1 MILFNLSYPYVFIKM
16 TFLKSLI
23 MDKNNLNNLK
33 KINDIKTLIKFIKRY
48 YPDLEV
54 KNFSIVEIEIA
65 ITNYYI
71 KLIGKIM
78 YYSPDNMILFLRN
91 YLLIYEILNVK
102 RIIFRSIAG
111 VRDGSKKTHINF
123 LVENYLGN
131 TGFIEGLL
139 EKSSL
144 EEIQLYINEKR
155 SLYNS
160 AIREG
165 FQHFIRKK
173 EIFVLETF
181 LDQVYYQVMINNKK
195 IYMNNEKKPLIS
207 LFIDYKAEIYNL
219 NIIFRGIL
227 NGIDRK
233 LLSQFLVNNYLFF
246 NYDKFMDLLYQENI
260 DDFLISINKYLRRIR
275 HFGAFFTP
283 ITINKNNL
291 MNLIEKVYDNYF
303 LKKSSI
309 IIEDIDNM
317 AINRILNFLIKKEK
331 EIKDEILPNI
341 VRIVHNNYS
350 ILQQQII

>member
-16 TFLKSLI
+16 TFLKRLI
-23 MDKNNLNNLK
+23 MDKNNLSNLK
-33 KINDIKTLIKFIKRY
+33 KIHDIKTLIEFLKRY

-54 KNFSIVEIEIA
+54 KNLSIVEIEIA

-78 YYSPDNMILFLRN
+78 YYSPDKMILFLKN
-91 YLLIYEILNVK
+91 YLLIYEIMNVK

-111 VRDGSKKTHINF
+111 VSDGSKKTNINF

-144 EEIQLYINEKR
+144 EEIQLYISENR

-173 EIFVLETF
+173 EFFVLETF
-181 LDQVYYQVMINNKK
+181 LDQIYYQVMINNKNF
-195 IYMNNEKKPLIS
+195 YMNNEKKPLIS

-219 NIIFRGIL
+219 KIIFRGIL

-246 NYDKFMDLLYQENI
+246 NHDKFMDLLYQENI
-260 DDFLISINKYLRRIR
+260 EDFLITIDKYLRRIR

-303 LKKSSI
+303 LKKSNI
-309 IIEDIDNM
+309 IIENIDHM
-317 AINRILNFLIKKEK
+317 AISLILEFLIKKEK
-331 EIKDEILPNI
+331 EIKDEIMPNI
-341 VRIVHNNYS
+341 VRIVHSDYS

>member
-54 KNFSIVEIEIA
+54 KNLSIVEIEIA

-181 LDQVYYQVMINNKK
+181 LDQVYYQVMINNKNF
-195 IYMNNEKKPLIS
+195 YMNNEKKPLIS

>member
-1 MILFNLSYPYVFIKM
+1 MILFNLSYPYIFIKM
-16 TFLKSLI
+16 TFLKNLI
-23 MDKNNLNNLK
+23 MDNNNLNNLK
-33 KINDIKTLIKFIKRY
+33 KINDIKTLIQFIKRY
-48 YPDLEV
+48 YPDLEF
-54 KNFSIVEIEIA
+54 KNLSIVEIEIA

-71 KLIGKIM
+71 KLIGNIM
-78 YYSPDNMILFLRN
+78 YYSPDKMMLFLRD
-91 YLLIYEILNVK
+91 YLLIYEIMNVK
-102 RIIFRSIAG
+102 RIIFRSLAG
-111 VRDGSKKTHINF
+111 VRDGNKKTHINF

-181 LDQVYYQVMINNKK
+181 LDQVYYQVMINNKNF
-195 IYMNNEKKPLIS
+195 YMNNEKNPLIS

-275 HFGAFFTP
+275 HFGTFFTP

-303 LKKSSI
+303 LKKSRI

-350 ILQQQII
+350 ILQQQIK

>member
-54 KNFSIVEIEIA
+54 KNLSIVEIEIA

-181 LDQVYYQVMINNKK
+181 LDQVYYQVMINNKNF
-195 IYMNNEKKPLIS
+195 YMNNEKKPLIS

-341 VRIVHNNYS
+341 VRIVYNNYS